1 MKRILSMALLALALP
16 VTAFANNVDFTN
28 MGGTL
33 SSQLVG
39 GNTVLTLSGSELIAV
54 NGLNGL
60 GLVTGD
66 LGSVSFTTGTLAS
79 GNLQTGATFNPGGS
93 FVITGNGTNG
103 MPNGIIFSG
112 TFTGPVTWSMV
123 TLANGTHEYTLTG
136 TFSGT
141 WYNGQTVHGATVQL
155 SIDTCKGFFKGHT
168 TLASGNTDIVVP
180 VPEPSTLA
188 LLGTG
193 LLGLAGVLS
202 RRRKP

>member
-1 MKRILSMALLALALP
+1 MKRIFYMVLLVLALP

-33 SSQLVG
+33 SRQLVG
-39 GNTVLTLSGSELIAV
+39 GNTVLTLSGSELTAV
-54 NGLNGL
+54 NGLNDM

-79 GNLQTGATFNPGGS
+79 GNLQTGATFSPGGG
-93 FVITGNGTNG
+93 FVITGNGTDG
-103 MPNGIIFSG
+103 MPNGIIFG
-112 TFTGPVTWSMV
+112 GIFTGPVAWTMA
-123 TLANGTHEYTLTG
+123 TLANGTHQYTLTG

-155 SIDTCKGFFKGHT
+155 SINTCKGFFRSRA

-180 VPEPSTLA
+180 EPGTVA

-193 LLGLAGVLS
+193 LLGWLEC
-202 RRRKP
+202 